1 MAFLTLDQAVWQ
13 AVYCWPFLGES
24 SLAGLRLTESSSAAR
39 PCSIAGILTVVRNLP
54 VSQLIDTQPCAFRL
68 SPPVD

>member
-1 MAFLTLDQAVWQ
+1 
-13 AVYCWPFLGES
+13 
-24 SLAGLRLTESSSAAR
+24 
-39 PCSIAGILTVVRNLP
+39 VVRNLP